1 MESLSWKRDFLIK
14 WKTMRP
20 FGYSLI
26 KHNKRRA
33 TA

>member
-14 WKTMRP
+14 WKTMRLS
-20 FGYSLI
+20 GYGPRR
-26 KHNKRRA
+26 HNKKRA